1 MAGVAG
7 RSGGRNIKSVAS
19 HRLAGTFQPVRHG
32 HHANPMVKR
41 GRPEPPKPLDG
52 DALNEW
58 TAVCYEL
65 DAADVLATTDRMAMY
80 QYCRLYAD
88 TEALSVLQ
96 EETGGS
102 IDRLEENLSGLD
114 GAELVQCFQEI
125 TKLRQLEARY
135 VVQIRQGRMGILRFL
150 VEFGHTPSARARVKL
165 PVGSTPDGDEVA
177 LGKLLAIK

>member
-1 MAGVAG
+1 
-7 RSGGRNIKSVAS
+7 
-19 HRLAGTFQPVRHG
+19 
-32 HHANPMVKR
+32 
-41 GRPEPPKPLDG
+41 
-52 DALNEW
+52 
-58 TAVCYEL
+58 
-65 DAADVLATTDRMAMY
+65 MAMY